1 MADKAMDTYL
11 NDHLAGA
18 MFGSDLAEQIASQ
31 IEDAEHASCFRV
43 LAGHIEADR
52 QTLSALMDRLDTTKN
67 PVKQA
72 ATWLAEKLSRVKL
85 TGASSGESE
94 LGLFM
99 AIETLSLGVEGKA
112 SLWRLLKDVSDRYPA
127 LNDTELDG
135 LIVRAESQRE
145 LLEGERATA
154 GRHAFGTSPPS

>member
-18 MFGSDLAEQIASQ
+18 MFGSDLAGQIASQ
-31 IEDAEHASCFRV
+31 IDDAEHASRFRD
-43 LAGHIEADR
+43 LAGQIEADR
-52 QTLSALMDRLDTTKN
+52 QTLSALMDRLGAAKN

-85 TGASSGESE
+85 TGVSSGESQ

-127 LNDTELDG
+127 LNATELDG
-135 LIVRAESQRE
+135 LIARAESQRE
-145 LLEGERATA
+145 LLEGERAAA
-154 GRHAFGTSPPS
+154 GRRAFGT

>member
-1 MADKAMDTYL
+1 MADKSMDTYL

-18 MFGSDLAEQIASQ
+18 MFGSDLAGQIAAQ
-31 IEDAEHASCFRV
+31 IEDAEHASRFRD
-43 LAGHIEADR
+43 LAGQIEADR
-52 QTLSALMDRLDTTKN
+52 QTLSALMDRLGTTKN

-85 TGASSGESE
+85 TGVGSGESE
-94 LGLFM
+94 LALFM

-112 SLWRLLKDVSDRYPA
+112 SLWRLLKDVADRYPA

-135 LIVRAESQRE
+135 LIARAEGQRE
-145 LLEGERATA
+145 LLEGERAAA
-154 GRHAFGTSPPS
+154 GRRAFGT